1 MGGREKGSPNLP
13 VGLGLHG
20 RVFAPEIAHASL
32 KGTGS
37 ETGRRARR
45 LVAYWWP
52 RRVRLLAAF
61 SRGAATRA
69 RRSWSG
75 GCRGPRW
82 RLTRTTMLSCSSR
95 TLRGARRPFAF
106 VGPLPVSRGVVATG
120 ARAIGH
126 ASGTA
131 AAPRGRGASLPCK
144 LQHTISFFSTGLR
157 DTAECIRL
165 QLRRWRIAAARA

>member
-1 MGGREKGSPNLP
+1 MARKRSSNSRRAGNATASVRAADRTCVAQRNR
-13 VGLGLHG
+13 LGDG
-20 RVFAPEIAHASL
+20 DDD
-32 KGTGS
+32 
-37 ETGRRARR
+37 ARR
-45 LVAYWWP
+45 LAAYWWP